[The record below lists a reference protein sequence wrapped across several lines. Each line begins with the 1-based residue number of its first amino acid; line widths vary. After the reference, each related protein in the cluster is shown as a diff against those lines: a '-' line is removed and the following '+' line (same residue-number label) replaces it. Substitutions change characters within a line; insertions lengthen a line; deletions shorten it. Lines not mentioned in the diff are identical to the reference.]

1 MIFYNSHYLVAV
13 TWSLGWRSLN
23 GNQYVKSKDR
33 NQRPEVSSGG
43 EAPTTLDS
51 KHDCDI
57 DFSFEADARDSD
69 VIDFSFVD
77 RASDVSDLPYV
88 KRALQWGSCL
98 LSGKH

>member
-1 MIFYNSHYLVAV
+1 MHYLVAV

-33 NQRPEVSSGG
+33 NHVRKSAGG

-57 DFSFEADARDSD
+57 DSRAQGRVSDVIDFRFDYSGSD
-69 VIDFSFVD
+69 VIDFSFDD
-77 RASDVSDLPYV
+77 RAP
-88 KRALQWGSCL
+88 
-98 LSGKH
+98 